1 VGDYEHG
8 FGASSSEG
16 ATENAIHH
24 GIQGS
29 GGELGLAG
37 NSYNPVLWGGMD
49 FGSTSEGGLWS
60 NPANALV
67 LASVF
72 PRSSRTSGG
81 MRQDISSGIVPD
93 GSIFSKTN
101 PHSLSSATLTGM
113 VVAHSSELPAPTK
126 AGGGSY
132 AEGSGRGPYTCP
144 HGFTMAL
151 TPVGDPVDYG
161 TTGYA
166 LHGRKL
172 QVAHGGEE
180 AHRAFKV
187 GNWLDK
193 VLDKYGHQHRSG
205 SMLPPGARVFLEVAV
220 GPGPSAR
227 DADPEAIVSAG
238 AWVGGVKL
246 SFDVETADGTAWT
259 TDVNHL
265 GDEEG

>member
-1 VGDYEHG
+1 
-8 FGASSSEG
+8 
-16 ATENAIHH
+16 
-24 GIQGS
+24 
-29 GGELGLAG
+29 
-37 NSYNPVLWGGMD
+37 MD